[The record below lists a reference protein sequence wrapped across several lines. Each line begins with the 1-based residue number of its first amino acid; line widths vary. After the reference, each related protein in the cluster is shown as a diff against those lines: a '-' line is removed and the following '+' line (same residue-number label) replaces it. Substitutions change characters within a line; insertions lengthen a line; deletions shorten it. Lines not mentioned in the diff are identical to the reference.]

1 LRNIFASD
9 YFFYIFLYILSH
21 LKLEFELAYKKL
33 KNTVLFNF
41 FTNLISTVNANAGEY
56 SDKIYHVD
64 GVDVRVVAD
73 MRRLLSRQLTS
84 LLQTY

>member
-1 LRNIFASD
+1 
-9 YFFYIFLYILSH
+9 
-21 LKLEFELAYKKL
+21 
-33 KNTVLFNF
+33 LFNF